1 MKSNSSPNQ
10 PFWIDEPD
18 TQIPTSPTSRRM
30 LVWGV
35 NLIHYSIG
43 FFVILIIAALFA
55 QLGSP
60 VLAWIW
66 VIVTIAFWGFGI
78 YRLRKRKLH
87 VSVVEEIQKRASEM
101 IGANQIGSAIHVA
114 GHPLMHG
121 ISQYYW
127 LWLRMNCTFMSLM
140 TPLRSIHCS

>member
-101 IGANQIGSAIHVA
+101 IGANQIGSAIHIA
-114 GHPLMHG
+114 GHPLMQRDQP
-121 ISQYYW
+121 ILLALVKDELY
-127 LWLRMNCTFMSLM
+127 F
-140 TPLRSIHCS
+140 